1 MNYNEINMNL
11 NNIKA
16 KISDLE
22 YEIKKVGIHSDPD
35 YYYNLK
41 REIKSLA
48 EEEDVLITELQ
59 YLCITN

>member
-11 NNIKA
+11 KYIKA

-22 YEIKKVGIHSDPD
+22 YEIKKVGIHNDPD
-35 YYYNLK
+35 YCYALK

-48 EEEDVLITELQ
+48 DEEDVLIAELQ